1 MSHVTLAQLKAHDAD
16 GATAR
21 ERFLRWMIGHH
32 SVETAV
38 FEFAVEE
45 FRAAPTATKAR
56 TLFALAEQGH
66 GKTIPPVLVAP
77 LTLAEAAAWV
87 AIHHRDD
94 DGASPVPAGSL
105 FDAAQHDQEVGLFPG
120 LLGVYDDDYN
130 PNEPDLVA
138 TVEEHVEDLRALAAT
153 LREAGFNPGHMG
165 FAPPYE

>member
-16 GATAR
+16 GVAAR
-21 ERFLRWMIGHH
+21 ARFLRWMIGHN

-45 FRAAPTATKAR
+45 FRAAPSARKAH

-77 LTLAEAAAWV
+77 LTLAEAGAWV

-94 DGASPVPAGSL
+94 GPSPVPAGSL

-120 LLGVYDDDYN
+120 LLGVYDDDYD
-130 PNEPDLVA
+130 PNEPALAA
-138 TVEEHVEDLRALAAT
+138 TVEKHVEDLKDLAAT
-153 LREAGFNPGHMG
+153 LRAAGFDPAHMG
-165 FAPPYE
+165 FAPPYA